1 MDPGTGSAKAE
12 LSTLPESGTFYFAL
26 TAIAARIPK
35 VWIDQKALRSNGLQ
49 VIVSPHPQTGG

>member
-26 TAIAARIPK
+26 ARAADRLTRAGRSASIAEVLIY
-35 VWIDQKALRSNGLQ
+35 Q
-49 VIVSPHPQTGG
+49 

>member
-26 TAIAARIPK
+26 TQQFPLCRGH
-35 VWIDQKALRSNGLQ
+35 VRSSYLGQ
-49 VIVSPHPQTGG
+49 VESSY

>member
-26 TAIAARIPK
+26 TAAT
-35 VWIDQKALRSNGLQ
+35 
-49 VIVSPHPQTGG
+49 SPLDSHSLV

>member
-26 TAIAARIPK
+26 TRYAFS
-35 VWIDQKALRSNGLQ
+35 L
-49 VIVSPHPQTGG
+49 TGGAQHDIIKHTMNRFKGAIKCEPAFS